1 MTILLDKET
10 MHSKPCM
17 KIFAYKTCVLVK
29 SECNNPVEGL
39 TINAL
44 GIHLFSFVKKISL
57 KFLSKPLTIGLG
69 MAAINMVPSICR
81 FL

>member
-1 MTILLDKET
+1 MVMKCKSEVYGIYKLRKSIFINRNYTILLDKET
-10 MHSKPCM
+10 THSKPCN

-44 GIHLFSFVKKISL
+44 EIHLFVKK
-57 KFLSKPLTIGLG
+57 KK
-69 MAAINMVPSICR
+69 
-81 FL
+81 